1 MTAPGYADRY
11 VSAPDGL
18 RLHARDYGAHPRE
31 ALPLVCLPGLARTAA
46 DFDVLANA
54 LSQAETPRRVV
65 AIDYRGRGL
74 SAYDDDPDHYHL
86 AVELSDLLAV
96 LTAFGI
102 ARAIFLGTSRGGL
115 LTMLLA
121 SHRPDTVAGAI
132 LNDIGP
138 VIEPQGLARIKTY
151 LGKLPEPRSM
161 TDAAH
166 VLKRLF
172 GGQFPK
178 LNAEDWLRFAE
189 RTFQERAGRIV
200 PTYDPQLAKTLE
212 KIDLNQP
219 IPPLWTE
226 FDALA
231 SVPLM
236 VIRGALSD
244 ILLPATVALMRK
256 RRPLDLL
263 EVPDQGHAPLLME
276 PDVIARIATFAAQCD
291 RGTRS

>member
-18 RLHARDYGAHPRE
+18 RLHARDYGAGAIA

-46 DFDVLANA
+46 DFDVLARA
-54 LSQAETPRRVV
+54 LAQAETPRRVV

-74 SAYDDDPDHYHL
+74 SAHDDDPDHYHL
-86 AVELSDLLAV
+86 AVELTDLLAV
-96 LTAFGI
+96 LTALGV

-121 SHRPDTVAGAI
+121 PHRPGMIAGAI

-138 VIEPQGLARIKTY
+138 VVAPQGLVRIKTY
-151 LGKLPEPRSM
+151 IGKLPEPSSM
-161 TDAAH
+161 ADAAD

-172 GGQFPK
+172 SGQFPK
-178 LNAEDWLRFAE
+178 LTAEDWMRFAE
-189 RTFQERAGRIV
+189 RTFQERDGRIV
-200 PTYDPQLAKTLE
+200 PTYDPRLARTLE
-212 KIDLNQP
+212 SIDPEQP
-219 IPPLWTE
+219 IPSLWKE

-236 VIRGALSD
+236 IIRGALSD
-244 ILLPATVALMRK
+244 ILLPATVALMRE
-256 RRPLDLL
+256 RRPLELF

-276 PDVIARIATFAAQCD
+276 PDVIARIASFAAQCD
-291 RGTRS
+291 CGARS

>member
-18 RLHARDYGAHPRE
+18 RLHARDYGASAIA

-46 DFDVLANA
+46 DFDVLARA
-54 LSQAETPRRVV
+54 LAQAETPRRVV

-86 AVELSDLLAV
+86 AVELTDLLAV
-96 LTAFGI
+96 LTALGI

-121 SHRPDTVAGAI
+121 PHRPGMIAGAI

-138 VIEPQGLARIKTY
+138 VVAPQGLLRIKAY
-151 LGKLPEPRSM
+151 IGKLPEPRSM
-161 TDAAH
+161 ADAAD

-172 GGQFPK
+172 SGQFPK
-178 LNAEDWLRFAE
+178 LMAEDWMRFAE
-189 RTFQERAGRIV
+189 RTFQERDGRIV
-200 PTYDPQLAKTLE
+200 PTYDPRLARTLE
-212 KIDLNQP
+212 SIDPEQP
-219 IPPLWTE
+219 IPSLWKE

-244 ILLPATVALMRK
+244 ILLPATVALMRE
-256 RRPLDLL
+256 RRPLELL

-276 PDVIARIATFAAQCD
+276 PDVISRIASFAAQCD
-291 RGTRS
+291 RGARS